1 LGFGVGFKNQF
12 MKRIIFIALLL
23 SGFAVGAF
31 AQSSVDSVKAV
42 INTLFTAMKTS
53 DGVLLATCFSDSAI
67 MQTIAKD
74 RTGGALIRNEIVGDF
89 IKQVAGLP
97 KGAADER
104 IKYDVV
110 KVDGPLAIVWTPY
123 QFYYNGQ
130 FSHCGANSF
139 QLVRLNGAWKIQYL
153 IDTRRKEGCL
163 EKKQ

>member
-1 LGFGVGFKNQF
+1 MKKYLFIGLFVCGFT
-12 MKRIIFIALLL
+12 IC
-23 SGFAVGAF
+23 SF
-31 AQSSVDSVKAV
+31 AQSSVDSVKKV

-74 RTGGALIRNEIVGDF
+74 RTGGALIRNEIIVDF
-89 IKQVAGLP
+89 INQVAGLP

>member
-1 LGFGVGFKNQF
+1 MKKYLFIGLFVCGFT
-12 MKRIIFIALLL
+12 IC
-23 SGFAVGAF
+23 SF
-31 AQSSVDSVKAV
+31 AQSSVDSVKKV

-74 RTGGALIRNEIVGDF
+74 RTGGALIRNEIVVDF
-89 IKQVAGLP
+89 INQVAGLP

-139 QLVRLNGAWKIQYL
+139 QLVRLNRAWKIQYL

-163 EKKQ
+163 EKKH

>member
-1 LGFGVGFKNQF
+1 MKKYLFIGLFVCGFT
-12 MKRIIFIALLL
+12 IC
-23 SGFAVGAF
+23 SF
-31 AQSSVDSVKAV
+31 AQSSVDSVKKV

-74 RTGGALIRNEIVGDF
+74 RTGGALIRNEIIVDF
-89 IKQVAGLP
+89 INQVAGLP

-123 QFYYNGQ
+123 QFY
-130 FSHCGANSF
+130 HCGANSF

>member
-1 LGFGVGFKNQF
+1 MKKYLFIGLFVCGFT
-12 MKRIIFIALLL
+12 IC
-23 SGFAVGAF
+23 SF
-31 AQSSVDSVKAV
+31 AQSSVDSVKKV

-74 RTGGALIRNEIVGDF
+74 RTGGALIRNEIIVDF
-89 IKQVAGLP
+89 INQVAGLP

-153 IDTRRKEGCL
+153 IDTRRKEGCQ

>member
-1 LGFGVGFKNQF
+1 
-12 MKRIIFIALLL
+12 MKKYLFIAFFVC
-23 SGFAVGAF
+23 GFTICSF
-31 AQSSVDSVKAV
+31 AQSSVDSVKKV

-74 RTGGALIRNEIVGDF
+74 RTGGALIRNEIIVDF
-89 IKQVAGLP
+89 INQVAGLP

-139 QLVRLNGAWKIQYL
+139 QIVRLNGAWKIQYL